1 MEKTTTNEIEAIENL
16 EQELGSNTTTNDTK
30 KEENEDNTVNNNA
43 VLFTQAQQDII
54 KEIAKIDVELEQLNS
69 NTINEDE
76 FYDSLDSILTDE
88 EKYLQE
94 ENPKEYLKLIDS
106 KKKEFIQN
114 KSNDSKKNEL
124 EEKRKELELRNAI
137 EIGVLEVTK
146 LYKDYNHIEM
156 QTFYNKKLSKEEQ
169 EEILNTSKT
178 TFEVFKKTHEK
189 YLEKNGAKVI
199 YIESDDILAD
209 FRNFDTEIKKKNITE
224 INVIS
229 PSDDWLQRRLKKAA
243 ENIKLNIL
251 DLSNMIK
258 ITF

>member
-30 KEENEDNTVNNNA
+30 KEENEDNTANNNA

-94 ENPKEYLKLIDS
+94 ENPKEYLKLVDS

-114 KSNDSKKNEL
+114 KSNDSKKFEL

-137 EIGVLEVTK
+137 EVGVLEVTK

-169 EEILNTSKT
+169 EEILNSSKT

-189 YLEKNGAKVI
+189 YLEKSGK
-199 YIESDDILAD
+199 SKDIKNTPAPNTPD
-209 FRNFDTEIKKKNITE
+209 FTKIIKEPMKN
-224 INVIS
+224 NHIS
-229 PSDDWLQRRLKKAA
+229 QIDSEDEKYKKA
-243 ENIKLNIL
+243 LGV
-251 DLSNMIK
+251 
-258 ITF
+258 